1 MRCDGEG
8 SRAKRLRGEQKEK
21 RPVFGTLCNIFAD
34 KPENSVYVIKWEFM
48 YQLIFHPQMTQ
59 IAQILF
65 FLRKRYFPALSC
77 ALHLRCIVIRVICVI
92 CG

>member
-1 MRCDGEG
+1 MSFSENVQMFSGINYPD
-8 SRAKRLRGEQKEK
+8 
-21 RPVFGTLCNIFAD
+21 FIFAD

-65 FLRKRYFPALSC
+65 FLRKRQFPAPLVRSK
-77 ALHLRCIVIRVICVI
+77 IRVICVI

>member
-34 KPENSVYVIKWEFM
+34 KPEM
-48 YQLIFHPQMTQ
+48 Y
-59 IAQILF
+59 ILS
-65 FLRKRYFPALSC
+65 LSS
-77 ALHLRCIVIRVICVI
+77 HLRGRS
-92 CG
+92 

>member
-1 MRCDGEG
+1 MSFSENVQMFSGINYPD
-8 SRAKRLRGEQKEK
+8 
-21 RPVFGTLCNIFAD
+21 FIFAD

>member
-34 KPENSVYVIKWEFM
+34 KPEM
-48 YQLIFHPQMTQ
+48 YIWSLSSY
-59 IAQILF
+59 
-65 FLRKRYFPALSC
+65 LRSRS
-77 ALHLRCIVIRVICVI
+77 
-92 CG
+92 